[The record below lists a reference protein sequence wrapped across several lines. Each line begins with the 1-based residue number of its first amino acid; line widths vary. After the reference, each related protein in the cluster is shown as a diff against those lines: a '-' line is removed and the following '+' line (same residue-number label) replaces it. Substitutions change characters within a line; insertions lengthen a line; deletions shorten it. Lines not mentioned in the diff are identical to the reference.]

1 MNQDYQIGALWIG
14 GSLSFLEQ
22 LCLVSFIDAGHH
34 VKLYTYGEVQ
44 NVPDGVEIVDG
55 NSVLPM
61 DNALV
66 HKRTG
71 SPALQSDRFRY
82 HLLAQNDRMIWADTD
97 AYCVKPFTTPNG
109 HFYGWESAHQVNGGV
124 LGLPQDSETLR
135 ELLEFTSDEYAI
147 PEWLPA
153 GQQAEMRAARE
164 AGNPVHAGEQAWGA
178 WGPRAITHF
187 LHKTGEIRY
196 ALPREALYPVPF
208 KDRRVMVKAKADAE
222 RYLTPDTFSIHFYGR
237 RMRQRIILVEG
248 GTPHENS
255 LIGRLLVKHGVDPA
269 GAPLPPAPPKLEK
282 LKPEDRHGR
291 GQLNLTDLAD
301 KRGSDRGSMRH
312 GFTDLYNMLFQPLR
326 QRKLNIVLVGLD
338 GGIGVSQPD
347 AWEESATQTLEM
359 MMEFFPKA
367 QFLALD
373 ERDNSPIKDDRITY
387 SKVDFDDPDEIA
399 DAIETADIVI
409 DDATH
414 ASHHQ
419 QNAIRALFPKLN
431 SGGLYIAEDLRGQ
444 PKSLEKQNSV
454 KTAALFQGYLETGI
468 FEHPDEETKTE
479 LNELRADISG
489 CFVFQARFQK
499 HRRDQILVL
508 HKR

>member
-1 MNQDYQIGALWIG
+1 MD
-14 GSLSFLEQ
+14 
-22 LCLVSFIDAGHH
+22 
-34 VKLYTYGEVQ
+34 
-44 NVPDGVEIVDG
+44 
-55 NSVLPM
+55 LP
-61 DNALV
+61 
-66 HKRTG
+66 
-71 SPALQSDRFRY
+71 
-82 HLLAQNDRMIWADTD
+82 I
-97 AYCVKPFTTPNG
+97 FTTCCFNLCANANSMS
-109 HFYGWESAHQVNGGV
+109 FWSA
-124 LGLPQDSETLR
+124 
-135 ELLEFTSDEYAI
+135 Y
-147 PEWLPA
+147 
-153 GQQAEMRAARE
+153 
-164 AGNPVHAGEQAWGA
+164 
-178 WGPRAITHF
+178 
-187 LHKTGEIRY
+187 
-196 ALPREALYPVPF
+196 
-208 KDRRVMVKAKADAE
+208 
-222 RYLTPDTFSIHFYGR
+222 
-237 RMRQRIILVEG
+237 
-248 GTPHENS
+248 
-255 LIGRLLVKHGVDPA
+255 
-269 GAPLPPAPPKLEK
+269 
-282 LKPEDRHGR
+282 
-291 GQLNLTDLAD
+291 
-301 KRGSDRGSMRH
+301 
-312 GFTDLYNMLFQPLR
+312 
-326 QRKLNIVLVGLD
+326 

-373 ERDNSPIKDDRITY
+373 QRDNSPIKDDRITY

-399 DAIETADIVI
+399 DAIETADVVI